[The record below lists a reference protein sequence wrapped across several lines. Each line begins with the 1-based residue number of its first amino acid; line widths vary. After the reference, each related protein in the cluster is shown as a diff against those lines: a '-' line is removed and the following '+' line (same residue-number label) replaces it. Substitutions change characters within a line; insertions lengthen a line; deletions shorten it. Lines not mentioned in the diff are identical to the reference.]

1 MKVDMSSDAITARLK
16 AAGELTDLCIMLGG
30 ERLRK
35 KRLEM
40 LPEKIRKEIFQTVS
54 GKNAVNISILRW

>member
-1 MKVDMSSDAITARLK
+1 MKVDMASESITARLK
-16 AAGELTDLCIMLGG
+16 ATGELTDLCIMLGG

-40 LPEKIRKEIFQTVS
+40 LPEKIRKEIFQ
-54 GKNAVNISILRW
+54 KNRKIQPQL